1 MLTMTIMLMHVMDV
15 MASVSQRYLKRLVTI
30 WRRNIGPGC
39 SLSELL
45 SRPVAT
51 TSRTEPTDGRLF
63 CRRCCPD
70 FTCDRYNLRTT
81 SPYYLLPER
90 WHGNTSKSD
99 CNLYIILLGASGG
112 EPQFHKLS
120 KQNENSCKT
129 VRHLTRL
136 DFVNWSS
143 NSIII
148 IQ

>member
-70 FTCDRYNLRTT
+70 FTCDRYNLRTS
-81 SPYYLLPER
+81 SPYYL
-90 WHGNTSKSD
+90 
-99 CNLYIILLGASGG
+99 YFQSGG
-112 EPQFHKLS
+112 TATLLRVTVTYISFCWEQAVVNRNSINCQNKTKTRVKLS
-120 KQNENSCKT
+120 DTSRAST
-129 VRHLTRL
+129 LLTDRP
-136 DFVNWSS
+136 
-143 NSIII
+143 